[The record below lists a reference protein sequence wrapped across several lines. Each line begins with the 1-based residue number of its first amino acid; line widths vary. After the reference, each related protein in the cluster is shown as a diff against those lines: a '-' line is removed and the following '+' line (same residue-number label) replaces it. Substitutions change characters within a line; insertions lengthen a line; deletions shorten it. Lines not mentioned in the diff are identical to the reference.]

1 MSTTDCSKKQ
11 TDKYMVMFKGELK
24 REKVLKMTDDDAL
37 KWSLNECVEWRM
49 LPLRDDYFGI

>member
-37 KWSLNECVEWRM
+37 K
-49 LPLRDDYFGI
+49 